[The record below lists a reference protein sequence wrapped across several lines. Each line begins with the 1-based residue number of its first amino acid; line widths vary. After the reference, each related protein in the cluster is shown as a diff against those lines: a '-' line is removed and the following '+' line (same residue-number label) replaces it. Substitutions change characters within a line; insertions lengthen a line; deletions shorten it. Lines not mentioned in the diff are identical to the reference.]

1 MACANLFMAVGYLL
15 GGGTGAVI
23 ALFFA
28 GVTNLFS
35 YWHSDK
41 LMLVLAP
48 IAAMIVQMAHMRAPF
63 TYFCC
68 WLLA

>member
-1 MACANLFMAVGYLL
+1 
-15 GGGTGAVI
+15 
-23 ALFFA
+23 
-28 GVTNLFS
+28 
-35 YWHSDK
+35 
-41 LMLVLAP
+41 MLVLAA